1 MKLSASSD
9 PTHDVIASIVSLTEQ
24 RDQRSLEHSLVSTL
38 EDMLDDIEG
47 WLLEMPTENNRDAGC
62 TMLHGDKSH
71 LPNEL
76 LAQGCRLPNDIL
88 TCLVIQ
94 GGLTYRLAKLQDY
107 EQGRHHMLILAK
119 QQWSETDLQV
129 VEGLVRVYHNFVG
142 ILFDSEKDT
151 LTGLY
156 NRRKLDSKLKDIANS
171 RMQGRRQTDKD
182 HADFLAILDLD
193 RFKRINDNFGHLI
206 GDEVLL
212 IFSNILSRTLRE
224 SDLIFRYGGEEFVV
238 LLQDISGQTIK
249 DVLERVGWNVE
260 NHDFPQVGKVTVSI
274 GYAALESQVL
284 PIQTMEKSDRAL
296 YYAKDHGRNRVC
308 NFDQLLAEG
317 ELEGLHQDG
326 SIELF

>member
-1 MKLSASSD
+1 MKLSASCD

-24 RDQRSLEHSLVSTL
+24 RDQRSLERSLVSTL
-38 EDMLDDIEG
+38 EDMLDDVEG
-47 WLLEMPTENNRDAGC
+47 WLLEMPSGNNRDAGC

-76 LAQGCRLPNDIL
+76 LAQGCRLPGDIL
-88 TCLVIQ
+88 TCLIVQ

-107 EQGRHHMLILAK
+107 EQGRRHMLILAK
-119 QQWSETDLQV
+119 HGWTETDLQV
-129 VEGLVRVYHNFVG
+129 IEGLVRVYHNFVG

-249 DVLERVGWNVE
+249 DVLERVRWNVE

-308 NFDQLLAEG
+308 NFNQLLAEG